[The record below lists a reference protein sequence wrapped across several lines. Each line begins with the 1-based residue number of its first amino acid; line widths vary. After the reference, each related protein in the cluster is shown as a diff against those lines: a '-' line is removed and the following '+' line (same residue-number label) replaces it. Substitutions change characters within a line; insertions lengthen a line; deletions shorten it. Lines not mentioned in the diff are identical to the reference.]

1 MKTAQYSK
9 KHDELQSTKNTMN
22 YNQQKPQWITVNK
35 EHNELQSTR
44 KKIALFSR
52 LFIFCQTK
60 QDLEHF
66 FSHENHICHPYLSE
80 HGSL

>member
-22 YNQQKPQWITVNK
+22 YRQQKTQWITVNK

-44 KKIALFSR
+44 KKIALFSH

-66 FSHENHICHPYLSE
+66 FSHENQICHTYLSE